1 MRHALTPEL
10 AASFTRIALSH
21 VTQEYPHKL
30 DHVMGSDADVVP
42 PRVQHPIFHG
52 SFDWHSCVHG
62 YWTLA
67 RLYRLYPDRPERLQV
82 KALFDRMLT
91 VDNVA
96 GEIAYLAR
104 PLSRGF
110 ERPYGWGWALALCAE
125 LSRHT
130 TPEGRRWAAVI
141 QSFGRAFADRY
152 MSFLP
157 LADYPVRSG
166 VHSSTAFAAALA
178 LDYAGQCGDAELR
191 DALTARLAMW
201 FGQDR
206 DTQAWEPN
214 GEDFLSATLM
224 EAEVMRRAMPV
235 EVFRVW
241 LAGFLPKLALR
252 KPAALFAPARVS
264 DRTDGKIAHLDG
276 LNLSRAWC
284 FRGIASALPDSDPA
298 RAVCLESAETHIA
311 SALAHVSGD
320 YMGEH
325 WLATFAI
332 LALEGL

>member
-1 MRHALTPEL
+1 MG
-10 AASFTRIALSH
+10 H

-42 PRVQHPIFHG
+42 PRAQHPIFHG
-52 SFDWHSCVHG
+52 SYDWHSCVHG

-67 RLYRLYPDRPERLQV
+67 RLYRLHPDRSECAEVRS
-82 KALFDRMLT
+82 LFDRMLT
-91 VDNVA
+91 PDNVA
-96 GEIAYLAR
+96 GEAAYLAR

-125 LSRHT
+125 LARHA
-130 TPEGRRWAAVI
+130 TPEGRRWATVL
-141 QSFGRAFADRY
+141 QPLGHAFADRY
-152 MSFLP
+152 MTSLP

-166 VHSSTAFAAALA
+166 VHSSSAFAAALA
-178 LDYAGQCGDAELR
+178 LDYAAHCGDAQLR
-191 DALTARLAMW
+191 DALTARLAAW

-206 DTQAWEPN
+206 DAQAWEPN
-214 GEDFLSATLM
+214 GEDFLSATLT
-224 EAEVMRRAMPV
+224 EAEVMRRVMPG
-235 EVFRVW
+235 EVYRVW
-241 LAGFLPKLALR
+241 LAGFLPRLALR

-284 FRGIASALPDSDPA
+284 FRGIADALPTDDPA
-298 RAVCLESAETHIA
+298 RATCLEAAEAHIA
-311 SALAHVSGD
+311 SALPHVAGD

-325 WLATFAI
+325 WLATFAL
-332 LALEGL
+332 LALAGL

>member
-1 MRHALTPEL
+1 MGGD
-10 AASFTRIALSH
+10 SD
-21 VTQEYPHKL
+21 VT
-30 DHVMGSDADVVP
+30 A
-42 PRVQHPIFHG
+42 PRVQHPIFFG

-67 RLYRLYPDRPERLQV
+67 RTLRLYPNRPECAEVR
-82 KALFDRMLT
+82 ALFDRMLT
-91 VDNVA
+91 PEKVS
-96 GEIAYLAR
+96 GELAYLDR

-125 LSRHT
+125 LARHT
-130 TPEGRRWAAVI
+130 TPDGRRWAAALKP
-141 QSFGRAFADRY
+141 FGQAFADRY

-178 LDYAGQCGDAELR
+178 LDYAQICGDAQLR
-191 DALTARLAMW
+191 DALIARLALW

-206 DTQAWEPN
+206 DAQAWEPN

-224 EAEVMRRAMPV
+224 EAEVMRRIMPV
-235 EVFRVW
+235 DAYRIW

-252 KPAALFAPARVS
+252 KPATLFSPARVS
-264 DRTDGKIAHLDG
+264 DRSDGKIAHLDG

-284 FRGIASALPDSDPA
+284 FKGIASALDGDDPA
-298 RAVCLESAETHIA
+298 RAICLDAADAHIA
-311 SALAHVSGD
+311 AALSHVSGD

-325 WLATFAI
+325 WLATFAV

>member
-1 MRHALTPEL
+1 VNLLSPDL
-10 AASFTRIALSH
+10 AASFTRIALGH

-30 DHVMGSDADVVP
+30 DHVLASDADLTP
-42 PRVQHPIFHG
+42 PRAQHPIFHG
-52 SFDWHSCVHG
+52 SYDWHSCVHG

-67 RLYRLYPDRPERLQV
+67 RLYRLYPNRPECAHVR
-82 KALFDRMLT
+82 ALFDRMLT
-91 VDNVA
+91 PENVA
-96 GEIAYLAR
+96 GELAYLAR

-125 LSRHT
+125 LARHT
-130 TPEGRRWAAVI
+130 TPEGRQWASAMKP
-141 QSFGRAFADRY
+141 FGRAFADRT
-152 MSFLP
+152 MAFLP

-178 LDYAGQCGDAELR
+178 LDYAGQCEDAQLR
-191 DALTARLAMW
+191 DGLTARLLMW

-206 DTQAWEPN
+206 DAQAWEPN

-224 EAEVMRRAMPV
+224 EAEVMRRVMPA
-235 EVFRVW
+235 EPYRVW

-252 KPAALFAPARVS
+252 KPASLFAPARVS

-284 FRGIASALPDSDPA
+284 FRGVASALLGDDPA
-298 RAVCLESAETHIA
+298 RSVCLEAADAHIA
-311 SALAHVSGD
+311 SALGHVAGD

-325 WLATFAI
+325 WLATFAV

>member
-1 MRHALTPEL
+1 MIRLTPDL
-10 AASFTRIALSH
+10 ATSFTRIALGH

-67 RLYRLYPDRPERLQV
+67 RLLRRYPERPECAQV
-82 KALFDRMLT
+82 RALFDRMLT
-91 VDNVA
+91 PEKIA
-96 GEIAYLAR
+96 GELTYLDR

-110 ERPYGWGWALALCAE
+110 ERPYGWAWALALCAE
-125 LSRHT
+125 FARHT
-130 TPEGRRWAAVI
+130 TPDGRRWSAAVKP
-141 QSFGRAFADRY
+141 FGRAFADRF
-152 MSFLP
+152 MAFLP
-157 LADYPVRSG
+157 FTDYPVRSG

-178 LDYAGQCGDAELR
+178 YDYAQTCGDPQLR
-191 DALTARLAMW
+191 DGLTGRLAMW

-206 DTQAWEPN
+206 DAQAWEPN

-224 EAEVMRRAMPV
+224 EAEAMRRVMPV

-241 LAGFLPKLALR
+241 LAGFLPRLALR
-252 KPAALFAPARVS
+252 KPAALFTPARVS

-284 FRGIASALPDSDPA
+284 FRGIASALAEDDPA
-298 RAVCLESAETHIA
+298 RALCLEAAETHFA

-325 WLATFAI
+325 WLATFAV
-332 LALEGL
+332 LALDGL

>member
-1 MRHALTPEL
+1 VNRLTPEL
-10 AASFTRIALSH
+10 ASSFTCIALGH
-21 VTQEYPHKL
+21 VTQEYPHKA
-30 DHVMGSDADVVP
+30 DHVMGSDADVTA
-42 PRVQHPIFHG
+42 PRVQHPIFYG

-67 RLYRLYPDRPERLQV
+67 RALRLFPDRPECVDVR
-82 KALFDRMLT
+82 ALFDRMLT
-91 VDNVA
+91 PEKVA
-96 GEIAYLAR
+96 GELAYLVR

-125 LSRHT
+125 FARHM
-130 TPEGRRWAAVI
+130 TPEGARWAAI
-141 QSFGRAFADRY
+141 MKPFGQAFADRY
-152 MSFLP
+152 MAFLP

-178 LDYAGQCGDAELR
+178 LDYASACGDAELR

-206 DTQAWEPN
+206 DAQAWEPN

-224 EAEVMRRAMPV
+224 EAEVMRRVMPP
-235 EVFRVW
+235 EVYRVW
-241 LAGFLPKLALR
+241 LAGFLPRLALR
-252 KPAALFAPARVS
+252 KPASLFTPARVS
-264 DRTDGKIAHLDG
+264 DRSDGKIAHLDG

-284 FRGIASALPDSDPA
+284 FRGIASALAEDDPA
-298 RAVCLESAETHIA
+298 RSLCLDAAERHIA
-311 SALAHVSGD
+311 AALPHVSGD

-325 WLATFAI
+325 WLATFAV

>member
-1 MRHALTPEL
+1 VNRLSSDL
-10 AASFTRIALSH
+10 AASFTRIALGH

-30 DHVMGSDADVVP
+30 DHVMGGDADVTP
-42 PRVQHPIFHG
+42 PRVQHPIFYG

-67 RLYRLYPDRPERLQV
+67 RLYRHFPDRPECAQV
-82 KALFDRMLT
+82 RSLFDRMLT
-91 VDNVA
+91 PDNVA
-96 GEIAYLAR
+96 GELAYLAR

-125 LSRHT
+125 LARHK
-130 TPEGRRWAAVI
+130 TPEGRQWSAAMKP
-141 QSFGRAFADRY
+141 FGQAFADRF
-152 MSFLP
+152 MAFLP

-178 LDYAGQCGDAELR
+178 LDYAAACGDAQLR
-191 DALTARLAMW
+191 DALIARLIMW

-206 DTQAWEPN
+206 DAQAWEPN

-224 EAEVMRRAMPV
+224 EAEVMRRVMPA
-235 EVFRVW
+235 EPYRVW

-252 KPAALFAPARVS
+252 KPASLFALARVS
-264 DRTDGKIAHLDG
+264 DRSDGKIAHLDG

-284 FRGIASALPDSDPA
+284 FRGVASALTADDPAKAICLEAADAHIASALP
-298 RAVCLESAETHIA
+298 
-311 SALAHVSGD
+311 HVSGD

-325 WLATFAI
+325 WLATFAV